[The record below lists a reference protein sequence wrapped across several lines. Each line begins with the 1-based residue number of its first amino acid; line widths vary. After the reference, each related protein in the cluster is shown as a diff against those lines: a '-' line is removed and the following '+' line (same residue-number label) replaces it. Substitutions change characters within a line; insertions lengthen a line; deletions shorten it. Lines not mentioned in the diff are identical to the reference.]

1 MANRIRRFL
10 RLAASTAVALC
21 LFAGAAQAYEL
32 HDGPTGVLKYNKE
45 RSYNGYTLFTP
56 TEDNTV
62 IYLIDMTGEIVHTWK
77 ITNGEGSPFVSRL
90 LPNGNLLVYT
100 SLESAPVKIGGYSG
114 LLEELDWDS
123 KVVWSY
129 RMSSANEV
137 SHHAFDRMP
146 NGNTLLLGW
155 ERVSPEEM
163 LKKGRKPNFPTEILI
178 RGEPCRDF
186 WVDFVREVDPSG
198 KTVWE
203 WHVMDLSLI
212 HI

>member
-77 ITNGEGSPFVSRL
+77 ITNGEGSTSVSRL
-90 LPNGNLLVYT
+90 LPNGNLLVFIPF
-100 SLESAPVKIGGYSG
+100 ESAPENIGGYSG
-114 LLEELDWDS
+114 LFENFDLES
-123 KVVWSY
+123 KFYWSF
-129 RMSSANEV
+129 SISTANEV
-137 SHHAFDRMP
+137 KLRTFVRMTSA
-146 NGNTLLLGW
+146 NTQLLG
-155 ERVSPEEM
+155 
-163 LKKGRKPNFPTEILI
+163 
-178 RGEPCRDF
+178 
-186 WVDFVREVDPSG
+186 
-198 KTVWE
+198 
-203 WHVMDLSLI
+203 
-212 HI
+212 